1 MSKCVLRPFRQGF
14 GGAAKPGMAGT
25 GRETGLPEE
34 AIDNRDE
41 KDDNRCKKCPKTD

>member
-1 MSKCVLRPFRQGF
+1 MSKCVYGPFRQGF
-14 GGAAKPGMAGT
+14 GGEARPCMAGI
-25 GRETGLPEE
+25 GRETGLPQE

>member
-1 MSKCVLRPFRQGF
+1 MPKRVERPFRQGF
-14 GGAAKPGMAGT
+14 GGEARRRMAGI
-25 GRETGLPEE
+25 GRETGLPQE